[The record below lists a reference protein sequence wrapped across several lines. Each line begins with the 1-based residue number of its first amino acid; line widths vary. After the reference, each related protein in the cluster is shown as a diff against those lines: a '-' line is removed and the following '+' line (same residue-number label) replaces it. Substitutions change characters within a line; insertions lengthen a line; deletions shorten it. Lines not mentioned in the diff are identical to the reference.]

1 MEINRE
7 RVTQVFR
14 EYTGRYDVTDEK
26 VKLKIGHTYRVA
38 ELCEQIVRGEMQAGG
53 GPVTAGDADLAW
65 LLGMLHDVG
74 RFEQL
79 RRYDT
84 FIDAESVEHARL
96 GADILFGGDAACAGD
111 GQMLPGIRD
120 FVTADDEDG
129 LIETAVRV
137 HSDYRIP
144 EELPERTRI
153 LCDVLRDADKI
164 DILRVNVETPLEEIY
179 NTTTEELRGSKVS
192 EAVMKSFY
200 EHHAVLRSVKQTPVD
215 HVAGHISLVYELVY
229 GTSLRI
235 VKEQGYLERL
245 LHFRSENPKT
255 QAQFSAIRAEME
267 RYLADR
273 DSAAG

>member
-7 RVTQVFR
+7 RVKEVFR
-14 EYTGRYDVTDEK
+14 EYTNGYDVADEK

-38 ELCEQIVRGEMQAGG
+38 ELCERIVRGEMQAGG
-53 GPVTAGDADLAW
+53 GPVTDADADLAW

-79 RRYDT
+79 RRYHT
-84 FIDAESVEHARL
+84 FIDAESVEHAQL
-96 GADILFGGDAACAGD
+96 GADILFSGKNVHTEV
-111 GQMLPGIRD
+111 GQALPGIRD
-120 FVTADDEDG
+120 FVVADDEDA

-144 EELPERTRI
+144 VELPERTKI
-153 LCDVLRDADKI
+153 LCNVLRDADKI

-179 NTTTEELRGSKVS
+179 NTTTEALRVSKVS
-192 EAVMKSFY
+192 EAVMKSFF
-200 EHHAVLRSVKQTPVD
+200 EHHAVLRNVKQTPVD

-245 LHFRSENPKT
+245 LHFQSENPKT